1 MSRDEK
7 LQLMHLTLR
16 IYEIDPRNSNFK
28 DIYTC
33 LKKEMLDEPKEDNRP
48 TASEYFNKKK
58 D

>member
-33 LKKEMLDEPKEDNRP
+33 LKKEMLDEPKPESKP